1 MKPPFSIALISL
13 PGAHLAQLSQRLC
26 DLTGRDNAVDSEII
40 GAARGRVYVLPSDFL
55 ETSGA
60 SALDAFRADGGK
72 VVFVRL
78 DWTQSFRS
86 VTRGASGD
94 AAGLPWRTAYRHLAR
109 ERTRQLEEFSD
120 VCVDG
125 SGTLAEIAD
134 RVHLALSDFEA

>member
-13 PGAHLAQLSQRLC
+13 PGAHLAQLSQLLC
-26 DLTGRDNAVDSEII
+26 ELTGRDNAVDCEI
-40 GAARGRVYVLPSDFL
+40 GAARGRIYVLPSDFF

-60 SALDAFRADGGK
+60 SALDAFRKAGNK

-78 DWTQSFRS
+78 DWAQSFRS
-86 VTRGASGD
+86 VTQGAPGD